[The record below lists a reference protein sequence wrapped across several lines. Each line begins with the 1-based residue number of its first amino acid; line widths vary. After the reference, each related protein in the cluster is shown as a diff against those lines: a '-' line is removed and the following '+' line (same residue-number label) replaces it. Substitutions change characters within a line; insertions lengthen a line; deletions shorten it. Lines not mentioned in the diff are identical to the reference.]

1 MLMELNQE
9 LVIIN
14 WNSEDVA
21 SKQNNNKQT
30 KFKIINDQNN
40 EKFLIKQLFVLSTNR
55 KTIQGNNGNK
65 IKYNSIKINVFTLS
79 VCKFY

>member
-40 EKFLIKQLFVLSTNR
+40 EKFLIK
-55 KTIQGNNGNK
+55 
-65 IKYNSIKINVFTLS
+65 
-79 VCKFY
+79 